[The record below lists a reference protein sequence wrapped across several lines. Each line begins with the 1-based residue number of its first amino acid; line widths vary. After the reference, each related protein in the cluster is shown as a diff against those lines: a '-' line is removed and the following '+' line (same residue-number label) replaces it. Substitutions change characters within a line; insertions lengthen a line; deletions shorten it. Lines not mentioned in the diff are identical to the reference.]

1 MIHYTRVVQGIL
13 AYIQN
18 EMAAKLAGSWKA
30 WALNILAGMAST
42 KAEPLIRKLSAK
54 PAIQALGIVD
64 GENVNV
70 DALMGE
76 MRKQAQNSTATIDIP
91 LIGAYTIG
99 IADVD
104 ALDRYIRG

>member
-1 MIHYTRVVQGIL
+1 MIHYTRVVQGTL

-18 EMAAKLAGSWKA
+18 EMASKLAGSWKA

-42 KAEPLIRKLSAK
+42 KAEPLIRKLGVN
-54 PAIQALGIVD
+54 PAIQALGIVE

>member
-1 MIHYTRVVQGIL
+1 MIHYTRIVQGLL

-42 KAEPLIRKLSAK
+42 RAEPLMRELGKS
-54 PAIQALGIVD
+54 PAVKMLGLIE

-70 DALMGE
+70 EALMGE
-76 MRKQAQNSTATIDIP
+76 LRKQAQNSTATINIP

-99 IADVD
+99 LADVD
-104 ALDRYIRG
+104 ALDHYIRG

>member
-1 MIHYTRVVQGIL
+1 MIHYSRVVQGIL
-13 AYIQN
+13 KYIQN
-18 EMAAKLAGSWKA
+18 EMAGKLAGSWKA
-30 WALNILAGMAST
+30 WAMNIMAGMAAS
-42 KAEPLIRKLSAK
+42 KAEPLIRELSANSVVK
-54 PAIQALGIVD
+54 ALGLID

-76 MRKQAQNSTATIDIP
+76 LRKQAKDSTATINIP
-91 LIGAYTIG
+91 MIGVYTIG